1 MMKSLD
7 NLINTCKAF
16 KDRQFNIR
24 EFQNRLETINL
35 PDEFKK
41 TVEADRYNAINKLE
55 EIQFCYDES
64 HQKTLGDEVADTWI
78 QAALS
83 ATSE

>member
-1 MMKSLD
+1 MKSLD

-16 KDRQFNIR
+16 KDRQFHIR

-41 TVEADRYNAINKLE
+41 TVEVDRYNAINKLE
-55 EIQFCYDES
+55 EIQFCYVES
-64 HQKTLGDEVADTWI
+64 HQKTLGDEVANTLI

-83 ATSE
+83 ATKQ